1 MDGISCSS
9 VCRCAH
15 RRCSFLF
22 TNFSLS
28 VLYFPLQVAVCI
40 WFLYNILG
48 WSAFVGM
55 VVMIALFPI
64 PGVLAGKIQKVQ
76 RESTKRVSI
85 LPYQCFDVGVYVA
98 ARRMHVCRLLQ
109 KVKSQSPAC
118 AVWTLIIIIYS
129 YEHSAHDQAVRL
141 GA

>member
-1 MDGISCSS
+1 MERIRRDGCND
-9 VCRCAH
+9 R
-15 RRCSFLF
+15 
-22 TNFSLS
+22 
-28 VLYFPLQVAVCI
+28 PLPNPGC
-40 WFLYNILG
+40 LG
-48 WSAFVGM
+48 RKDSKSAE
-55 VVMIALFPI
+55 
-64 PGVLAGKIQKVQ
+64 
-76 RESTKRVSI
+76 REHEACEY
-85 LPYQCFDVGVYVA
+85 LPYQCFDVGVNVA

>member
-9 VCRCAH
+9 VCRCVH

-76 RESTKRVSI
+76 RESTKRVSTCLI
-85 LPYQCFDVGVYVA
+85 NVLMSGLTL
-98 ARRMHVCRLLQ
+98 RLDGCT
-109 KVKSQSPAC
+109 C
-118 AVWTLIIIIYS
+118 AGCY
-129 YEHSAHDQAVRL
+129 RK
-141 GA
+141 